1 MKDIIIIYS
10 VHDKASREFVAA
22 YGNRNDVVVLEDDG
36 YSVRIKYPYISAFPT
51 VIINT
56 PSYTESFIVDE
67 GGGGAFVNL
76 DSIGNEIIVPGNIE
90 YIRSPKDWNEVQQ
103 RIDYWE
109 NKVPNWKQTDN
120 RYL

>member
-1 MKDIIIIYS
+1 MRDIIIIHS
-10 VHDKASREFVAA
+10 VYDKNSRNFVDT
-22 YGNRNDVVVLEDDG
+22 YGSRNDVTVIEDDG
-36 YSVRIKYPYISAFPT
+36 YSVRMKYPYISAFPT

-56 PSYTESFIVDE
+56 PSYTESFLIDVD
-67 GGGGAFVNL
+67 GGGAFVNL
-76 DSIGNEIIVPGNIE
+76 NNSGSSTIIPANIE
-90 YIRSPKDWNEVQQ
+90 YIRSPNNWEQVQN

>member
-1 MKDIIIIYS
+1 MKDTIIIYS
-10 VHDKASREFVAA
+10 VHDKVSRQFVDL
-22 YGNRNDVVVLEDDG
+22 YGNKNDVIVLEDDG
-36 YSVRIKYPYISAFPT
+36 YSVRLKYPYISAFPT

-56 PSYTESFIVDE
+56 PSYTESFIIDE

-76 DSIGNEIIVPGNIE
+76 DSIGSETIVPGDVE
-90 YIRSPKDWNEVQQ
+90 YIRAPNDWNEVQQ

-109 NKVPNWKQTDN
+109 NKVPNWKKTDS